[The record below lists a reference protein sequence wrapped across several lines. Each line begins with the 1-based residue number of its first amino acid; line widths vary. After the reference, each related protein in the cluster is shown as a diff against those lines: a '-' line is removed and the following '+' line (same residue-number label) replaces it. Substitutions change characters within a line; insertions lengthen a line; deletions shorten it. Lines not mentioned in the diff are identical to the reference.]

1 MTGETSAQEMNSF
14 TEDTVSLIRHDG
26 EEQVHVREPCGL
38 LHKNYVRRYLLKIRN
53 QDNFV

>member
-26 EEQVHVREPCGL
+26 EEQVREL
-38 LHKNYVRRYLLKIRN
+38 VDFSTKII
-53 QDNFV
+53 